1 MTPTDFLVLALA
13 TAYSAHV
20 ISSTD
25 GPFGVFASVRER
37 LPLGGLTTCIY
48 CLAPWCAGAL
58 WLVSLTPLA
67 PLVTLLAIAGAA
79 LMLTAWTGMR
89 HI

>member
-20 ISSTD
+20 ISSTE
-25 GPFGVFASVRER
+25 GPFGIFARVRER
-37 LPLGGLTTCIY
+37 LPLGGLTTCVY
-48 CLAPWCAGAL
+48 CLSPWCAAAL
-58 WLVSLTPLA
+58 WGVTLTPLA
-67 PLVTLLAIAGAA
+67 PLVTVLALAGGA

-89 HI
+89 HL